1 MGIITKKKKIILA
14 AIAEFAKDGFE
25 KASMDA
31 VALKAKVAKGTVF
44 YHFKSKT
51 ELFEEIV
58 AEGQKSLEEKIIRE
72 IKGISLNKGKI
83 EKIVEIEVNFIKKY
97 HDLFLVYLGDVV
109 KKPLSMKVINSV
121 LDKGIKSGE
130 FRKNLDVEIAAM
142 SLFWMT
148 AMVSLNLK
156 DIEIKEIQ
164 RMVLGGITV
173 LPR

>member
-25 KASMDA
+25 KASMDT

-58 AEGQKSLEEKIIRE
+58 AEGQKSLEDKIFRE
-72 IKGISLNKGKI
+72 IQGIKTNKEKI
-83 EKIVEIEVNFIKKY
+83 EKIVKIEVNFIKKY
-97 HDLFLVYLGDVV
+97 RNLFLVYLGDVV
-109 KKPLSMKVINSV
+109 RKPLSLKVINSV
-121 LDKGIKSGE
+121 LNEGVKAGE
-130 FRKNLDVEIAAM
+130 FRKNLDVETAAI

-156 DIEIKEIQ
+156 DTETKEIQ
-164 RMVLGGITV
+164 RIILEGITA
-173 LPR
+173 

>member
-1 MGIITKKKKIILA
+1 MGIISKKKKIILA

-31 VALKAKVAKGTVF
+31 VALRAKVAKGTVF

-58 AEGQKSLEEKIIRE
+58 AEGQKGLEEKISRE
-72 IKGISLNKGKI
+72 IEGLKTNKEKI
-83 EKIVEIEVNFIKKY
+83 EKIIEIEVEFIKKY

-109 KKPLSMKVINSV
+109 KKPLSLNVINSV
-121 LDKGIKSGE
+121 LDNGIKMGE
-130 FRKNLDVEIAAM
+130 FRKNLDIETAAM

-156 DIEIKEIQ
+156 NTETKEIQ
-164 RMVLGGITV
+164 RMVLGGILT
-173 LPR
+173 

>member
-25 KASMDA
+25 KASMDT

-58 AEGQKSLEEKIIRE
+58 AEGQKSLEDKIFRE
-72 IKGISLNKGKI
+72 IQGIKTNKEKI
-83 EKIVEIEVNFIKKY
+83 EKIVKIEVNFIKKY
-97 HDLFLVYLGDVV
+97 RNLFLVYLGDVV
-109 KKPLSMKVINSV
+109 RKPLSLKVINSV
-121 LDKGIKSGE
+121 LNEGVKAGE
-130 FRKNLDVEIAAM
+130 FRKNLDVETAAM

-156 DIEIKEIQ
+156 DTETKEIQ
-164 RMVLGGITV
+164 RIILEGITA
-173 LPR
+173 

>member
-25 KASMDA
+25 KASMDT

-58 AEGQKSLEEKIIRE
+58 AEGQKSLEDKIFRE
-72 IKGISLNKGKI
+72 IEGIKTNKEKI
-83 EKIVEIEVNFIKKY
+83 EKIVKIEVNFIKKY
-97 HDLFLVYLGDVV
+97 RNLFLVYLGDVV
-109 KKPLSMKVINSV
+109 RKPLSLKVINSV
-121 LDKGIKSGE
+121 LNEGVKAGE
-130 FRKNLDVEIAAM
+130 FRKNLDVETAAM

-156 DIEIKEIQ
+156 DTETKEIQ
-164 RMVLGGITV
+164 RIILEGITA
-173 LPR
+173 